1 MQKHPTYTAGQSV
14 LLHFLRMT
22 DSCTYLLLQKDGS
35 SSGLCYHVPAAT
47 AATLPEHLHLQLQ
60 LSQVHPACIYVQL
73 PEDALHHSHLTLTP
87 EQLAA
92 VDHSAPAPATENTAL
107 QLTFDF

>member
-1 MQKHPTYTAGQSV
+1 MNKYTAGQSV
-14 LLHFLRMT
+14 MLHFQRM
-22 DSCTYLLLQKDGS
+22 DNGSTYILLQKDGR
-35 SSGLCYHVPAAT
+35 SSGLCYHVPAHI

-73 PEDALHHSHLTLTP
+73 PESALHHSHLTLTP

-92 VDHSAPAPATENTAL
+92 VDHSAPAAAIEEPAM
-107 QLTFDF
+107 QLLFDF

>member
-1 MQKHPTYTAGQSV
+1 MPKHAYTTGQSV
-14 LLHFLRMT
+14 LLHFTRMT
-22 DSCTYLLLQKDGS
+22 DGSTYLLLQRDGS
-35 SSGLCYHVPAAT
+35 SSGLCYHVPAHI

-73 PEDALHHSHLTLTP
+73 PESALHHSHLTLTP

-92 VDHSAPAPATENTAL
+92 CDHTAPTPSPKQPQ
-107 QLTFDF
+107 QLTFNL